1 MLHEYTPHELQ
12 QLIRLPCQQ
21 YNAEKGS
28 CYNRHLRGKYHRDWI
43 ELAKGILIAVLNLAV
58 TRLSTEESEISRR
71 STSILNITQHDITTT
86 KDKHAEL

>member
-1 MLHEYTPHELQ
+1 M
-12 QLIRLPCQQ
+12 
-21 YNAEKGS
+21 
-28 CYNRHLRGKYHRDWI
+28 I
-43 ELAKGILIAVLNLAV
+43 ELAKGILISVLNSAV